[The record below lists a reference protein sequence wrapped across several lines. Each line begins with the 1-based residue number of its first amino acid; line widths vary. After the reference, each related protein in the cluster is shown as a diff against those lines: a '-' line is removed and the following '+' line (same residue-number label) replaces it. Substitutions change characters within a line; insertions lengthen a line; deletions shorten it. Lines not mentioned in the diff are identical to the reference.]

1 MTADR
6 IALALCPG
14 LLLDGRLWRHQIAA
28 LSDVADCVVPE
39 FTTQDSTGAMA
50 REVLAKMPRQFALAG
65 LSMGG
70 YVALEVVLQAPE
82 RVTHLALLDTRA
94 VTDTPEEAARR
105 RGLIELSRQGR
116 FKGVTPKLLPLL
128 LHPRNLTNQPLTRLV
143 MDMAESVGREAF
155 IRQETALLNRRNR
168 SKDLPTIIQP
178 TLVLC
183 GRQDALT
190 PLAQSQAM
198 ARAIPNAKLVVV
210 DDAGHLAPLE
220 QPEAVNRA
228 MREWLLAR

>member
-1 MTADR
+1 MVDR
-6 IALALCPG
+6 IPLALCPG
-14 LLLDGRLWRHQIAA
+14 LLLDERLWRHQLPA
-28 LSDVADCVVPE
+28 LADIADCRVPD
-39 FTTQDSTGAMA
+39 FSTQESIAAMA
-50 REVLAKMPRQFALAG
+50 RDVLKLMPRHFALAG

-70 YVALEVVLQAPE
+70 YVALEVVAQAPE

-105 RGLIELSRQGR
+105 RALMELSQKGQ

-128 LHPRNLTNQPLTRLV
+128 LHPVHLKNQALTRLV
-143 MDMAESVGREAF
+143 MDMAESLGREAF
-155 IRQETALLNRRNR
+155 VRQQKALLNRADRAR
-168 SKDLPTIIQP
+168 LLPTIVQP

-190 PLAQSQAM
+190 PLPLSQAM
-198 ARAIPNAKLVVV
+198 ARAIPAARLVVV
-210 DDAGHLAPLE
+210 EDSGHLTPLE

-228 MREWLLAR
+228 LREWLVH

>member
-1 MTADR
+1 MAER
-6 IALALCPG
+6 IPLALCPG
-14 LLLDGRLWRHQIAA
+14 LLLDQRLWKHQIPA
-28 LSDVADCVVPE
+28 LADVAECRVPD
-39 FTTQDSTGAMA
+39 FSTQDSIGAMA
-50 REVLAKMPRQFALAG
+50 RAVLKLMPQRFALAG

-70 YVALEVVLQAPE
+70 YVALEVVAQAPE

-105 RGLIELSRQGR
+105 RGLMELSQKGR

-128 LHPRNLTNQPLTRLV
+128 LHPANLKNEKLTRLV
-143 MDMAESVGREAF
+143 MDMAESIGREGF
-155 IRQETALLNRRNR
+155 LRQQKALLNRADR
-168 SKDLPTIIQP
+168 SRQLPTIVQP

-190 PLAQSQAM
+190 PLPLSQAM
-198 ARAIPNAKLVVV
+198 ARAIPDAKLVVV
-210 DDAGHLAPLE
+210 EDSGHLTPME

-228 MREWLLAR
+228 LREWLKR